1 MREAPRPQAGP
12 GTSQVALSTVKV
24 RFTTDVQQLSFGG
37 RKLEGVRAGSVVE
50 VPAWVADVLRE
61 SRVAEVLEEL
71 GLRQFYQ
78 VLVREKRGQ
87 EPVQLPEGF
96 YQRAKRVLSSAPKE
110 ERQRIENVLRDVV
123 NLRLSKLLPVALK
136 SADPEWVK
144 NLTPEERALLEDL
157 RGRVRELYAS
167 VLEVG

>member
-1 MREAPRPQAGP
+1 MMGPRRKNGLLD
-12 GTSQVALSTVKV
+12 GLVTVRV
-24 RFTTDVQQLSFGG
+24 RFTTDVQRLSFGG
-37 RKLEGVRAGSVVE
+37 RRLEGIRAGSVME

-61 SRVAEVLEEL
+61 TRVAEVLEEL
-71 GLRQFYQ
+71 GLQQLYQ
-78 VLVREKRGQ
+78 LLVREKRGQ

-96 YQRAKRVLSSAPKE
+96 YPKARRVLSSAPKE

-123 NLRLSKLLPVALK
+123 NLRLSKLLPAALK
-136 SADPEWVK
+136 SADPEWIR

-157 RGRVRELYAS
+157 RGRIREFYAS

>member
-1 MREAPRPQAGP
+1 MTESRESNGLIE
-12 GTSQVALSTVKV
+12 GLVTVRV
-24 RFTTDVQQLSFGG
+24 RFTTDVQRLSFGG
-37 RKLEGVRAGSVVE
+37 RRLEGIRAGTVME

-71 GLRQFYQ
+71 GLQQLYQ
-78 VLVREKRGQ
+78 ILVREKRGQ

-96 YQRAKRVLSSAPKE
+96 YPKAKRALMEATRE

-123 NLRLSKLLPVALK
+123 NLRLSKLLPAALK
-136 SADPEWVK
+136 SADPEWIR

-157 RGRVRELYAS
+157 RARVMEFYAS

>member
-1 MREAPRPQAGP
+1 MTESRGSN
-12 GTSQVALSTVKV
+12 GLTDGLVTVRV

-37 RKLEGVRAGSVVE
+37 RRLEGIRAGSVME

-71 GLRQFYQ
+71 GLQQLYQ
-78 VLVREKRGQ
+78 ILVREKRGQ

-96 YQRAKRVLSSAPKE
+96 YPKAKRVLSKATRE

-123 NLRLSKLLPVALK
+123 NLRLSKLLPAALK
-136 SADPEWVK
+136 SADPEWIR

-157 RGRVRELYAS
+157 KARVREFYAS

>member
-1 MREAPRPQAGP
+1 MTESRGSN
-12 GTSQVALSTVKV
+12 GLTDGLVTVRV

-37 RKLEGVRAGSVVE
+37 RRLEGIRAGSVME
-50 VPAWVADVLRE
+50 VPAWVAEVLRE

-71 GLRQFYQ
+71 GLQQLYQ
-78 VLVREKRGQ
+78 ILVREKRGQ

-96 YQRAKRVLSSAPKE
+96 YPKAKRVLSEATRE

-123 NLRLSKLLPVALK
+123 NLRLSKLLPAALK
-136 SADPEWVK
+136 SADPEWIR

-157 RGRVRELYAS
+157 KARVREFYAS